1 MTTAPAAE
9 LDGLFQHEL
18 QAVNDD
24 VRRKAALSAFQKL
37 RPGSGVSIE
46 QFLSGL
52 QRHSELWAVVG
63 TLGIVDFA
71 EMLLGKRAPGASVG
85 SGPAAPRK
93 SRTRVSDAQ
102 KTSLKSAILWVL
114 ESHEEGMSRTE
125 LAETVI
131 AAGLRPNGIE
141 RDDVPEKIR
150 QPLHELIAEGKL
162 HTVGQKRLMR
172 YMFGSKKGK

>member
-37 RPGSGVSIE
+37 RPSSSVTIE
-46 QFLSGL
+46 QFLASL
-52 QRHSELWAVVG
+52 QRHQELWAAVSS
-63 TLGIVDFA
+63 LGIVDFA
-71 EMLLGKRAPGASVG
+71 EMILGKRQSSG
-85 SGPAAPRK
+85 SSSEAAPTRT
-93 SRTRVSDAQ
+93 RTRVSDAQ

-125 LAETVI
+125 LAETII

-141 RDDVPEKIR
+141 RDEVAEKIR
-150 QPLHELIAEGKL
+150 QPLHELIGEGKL
-162 HTVGQKRLMR
+162 HTVGEKRLMR
-172 YMFGSKKGK
+172 YLFGSKKGK

>member
-18 QAVNDD
+18 RAVNDD

-37 RPGSGVSIE
+37 RPGSGVSID
-46 QFLSGL
+46 QFLTGL
-52 QRHSELWAVVG
+52 QRHQELWAVVG

-71 EMLLGKRAPGASVG
+71 EMLLGNKRAPSA
-85 SGPAAPRK
+85 GPSSAAPRK

-172 YMFGSKKGK
+172 YMFGAKKGK